1 MCIFFSPSRIP
12 FFPPFV
18 KEISGNACNSPP
30 QICHLTHKALS
41 IRKRKIRTCFHRK
54 TGSDFIALVPVTGL
68 NHTIVW
74 ASSSRR
80 PAAARRVAAFRWVGV
95 LFCDIK
101 KRYPGLGY
109 LF

>member
-12 FFPPFV
+12 SFPPFV
-18 KEISGNACNSPP
+18 KEISGNACNSLP

-41 IRKRKIRTCFHRK
+41 IRKRKIRTCLHRK

-68 NHTIVW
+68 DHAIVW
-74 ASSSRR
+74 A
-80 PAAARRVAAFRWVGV
+80 AAFRWVRV